1 MFGCLKTPP
10 PPSPKGVRINRG
22 TNDKDTRYRDFT
34 SKRRKLP
41 LHYENVRIYIR
52 IFSIVIDYEN
62 NLMCMRMIML

>member
-1 MFGCLKTPP
+1 MFGSLNLNT

-41 LHYENVRIYIR
+41 LHYENVRIYIYVY
-52 IFSIVIDYEN
+52 SV
-62 NLMCMRMIML
+62 LLLIMKII